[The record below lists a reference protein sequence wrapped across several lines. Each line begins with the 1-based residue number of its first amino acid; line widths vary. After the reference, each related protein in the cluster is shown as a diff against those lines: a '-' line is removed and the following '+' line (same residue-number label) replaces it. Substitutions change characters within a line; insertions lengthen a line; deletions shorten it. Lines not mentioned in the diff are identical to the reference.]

1 MNDFPGKWF
10 DFTNHKEIRR
20 LRNDLNDSISLKLQ
34 IASSIIVAI
43 ISFFLQSTIANT
55 TVCIRMIVCAILCL
69 VVLLIFLL
77 PLIIDKI
84 NDLRIH
90 NIIINGKDA
99 VTLFDDVVT
108 YNVLVASE
116 YYNCRIKIPKNELNE
131 ELGKFYNIEIKYY
144 ITESIKILSLFAA
157 RSTQIIG
164 NKNNQI
170 PVERI
175 YNILE
180 LINIL
185 LNDDMVEVDES
196 IVKDFN
202 QLYNEFCCKK

>member
-1 MNDFPGKWF
+1 M
-10 DFTNHKEIRR
+10 
-20 LRNDLNDSISLKLQ
+20 
-34 IASSIIVAI
+34 
-43 ISFFLQSTIANT
+43 
-55 TVCIRMIVCAILCL
+55 
-69 VVLLIFLL
+69 
-77 PLIIDKI
+77 
-84 NDLRIH
+84 
-90 NIIINGKDA
+90 
-99 VTLFDDVVT
+99 
-108 YNVLVASE
+108 
-116 YYNCRIKIPKNELNE
+116 NE

-185 LNDDMVEVDES
+185 LNDDMVEVDER

>member
-116 YYNCRIKIPKNELNE
+116 YYNCRIK
-131 ELGKFYNIEIKYY
+131 FQRM
-144 ITESIKILSLFAA
+144 S
-157 RSTQIIG
+157 
-164 NKNNQI
+164 
-170 PVERI
+170 
-175 YNILE
+175 
-180 LINIL
+180 
-185 LNDDMVEVDES
+185 
-196 IVKDFN
+196 
-202 QLYNEFCCKK
+202 